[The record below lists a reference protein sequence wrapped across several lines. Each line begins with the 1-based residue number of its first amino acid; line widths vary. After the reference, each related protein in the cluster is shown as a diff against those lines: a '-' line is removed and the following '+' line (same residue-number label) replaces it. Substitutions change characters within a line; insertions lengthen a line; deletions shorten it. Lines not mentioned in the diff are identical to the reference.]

1 MSAFEKKTLD
11 NGKPNPKYIDL
22 CDEDQPIAGQKFAC
36 MSFVSPEKILQK
48 REIYLFDEFVK
59 QWDFSKSMEKFAEFL
74 QFMSYK
80 YNLRADDVMKN
91 FDEFKTEEFEKLKA
105 ASINDDY
112 KNFLDKHEDKLNEQF
127 NRMNNFQTS
136 VRGLKLR
143 GVFATQ
149 EEAEMKCKK
158 LREIDPHHDIFV
170 GPVGI
175 WIPWDP
181 DAYKTG
187 RMEFMEEQLNALHK
201 SKLENEE
208 KAKQEFDRRVKDSK
222 KKAIEDNI
230 KLAAKSGNVLT
241 QTMDEDGNLIGVKE
255 KVDFEEREVA
265 DEEATRLYNE
275 DVIKK
280 ALDAVANTENKVENL
295 PVD

>member
-11 NGKPNPKYIDL
+11 NGSPNPKYIDL

-36 MSFVSPEKILQK
+36 LSFVSPEKILKK

-59 QWDFSKSMEKFAEFL
+59 QWEFAKSMEKFSEFV
-74 QFMSYK
+74 QFMCYK
-80 YNLRADDVMKN
+80 YSLQPDDVMKN
-91 FDEFKTEEFEKLKA
+91 FDEFKTEEQSKLRE
-105 ASINDDY
+105 ASVLDDY

-127 NRMNNFQTS
+127 NRDHAFQTS

-143 GVFATQ
+143 GVFPTQ

-158 LREIDPHHDIFV
+158 LREMDPHHDIFV
-170 GPVGI
+170 GPVGV
-175 WIPWDP
+175 WMPWDP

-187 RMEFMEEQLNALHK
+187 RMEYMEEQLNELHK
-201 SKLENEE
+201 AKLENEE
-208 KAKQEFDRRVKDSK
+208 KAKQEFDRRIKETK
-222 KKAIEDNI
+222 KKAIEENI

-241 QTMDEDGNLIGVKE
+241 QTIDEEGNLIGVKE
-255 KVDFEEREVA
+255 TVNFEEREVA
-265 DEEATRLYNE
+265 DAESTRLYNE
-275 DVIKK
+275 ALYENANKAAEDV
-280 ALDAVANTENKVENL
+280 VENL